1 MCVKEGRKGTRKVL
15 FLDLGRFSVFLPNM
29 NGGMRVKM
37 LTVRMCCVFVVGL
50 RRQVVKTIEKITG
63 TMKLVAQAQLLG
75 TTRKAK
81 ETSTFFL
88 NVQQMMQKF
97 PLPNVEEGKQ
107 KTITAVIS
115 SNRGL
120 CGSLNSQLVRDVIRM
135 PETQGDA
142 EFFVFGDKGATVRGE
157 VFAKISIIVIV
168 DWNLTRCYS

>member
-1 MCVKEGRKGTRKVL
+1 MCVKEGRKGIRKV
-15 FLDLGRFSVFLPNM
+15 FYLDLGRFRVFLTKV
-29 NGGMRVKM
+29 NGDVRVKI
-37 LTVRMCCVFVVGL
+37 LTVCMCCVFVVGL
-50 RRQVVKTIEKITG
+50 RRQVVRTIEKITG

-75 TTRKAK
+75 TTKKAK

-107 KTITAVIS
+107 KTMTAVIS

-135 PETQGDA
+135 PETQDDA
-142 EFFVFGDKGATVRGE
+142 QLFVFGDKGATVRGDL
-157 VFAKISIIVIV
+157 F
-168 DWNLTRCYS
+168 